1 MAGTLITVSEAF
13 RAALVSGNHQGTVA
27 HTVTHIGLCTAAF
40 DASGAA
46 LKQLPHELKRIDT
59 FGGQHVD
66 AATIHITIQ
75 DNSPD
80 QYALYG
86 FGLYLEDG
94 TLAAYYSQPAGDG
107 PIMEKSPAA
116 TLLLSTDIQFTT
128 IDAGTLGFESASF
141 VNPPASTEHQG
152 VIEIATQAEVDAG
165 EDDTRAVTPR
175 TANARYAPREWVL
188 RHALPLRD
196 ALEQNVDLNTVTS
209 TGIYSQPYSRD
220 TASAL
225 NYPTALAGKLQVYA
239 ANRMVYQTYV
249 VFNSGAM
256 YTRVRYD
263 RTWSP
268 WRRVLDDGSDVVV
281 SGIGAFCGAL
291 EAASL
296 RAAATGVVLGTN
308 TGGDITFKYAQAPTH
323 QKLWDI
329 ITGAHAFECRTVSD
343 ECTDVNRWLIVTRA
357 GLDISTVGLATDG
370 GRVLIG
376 EGATDDGAS
385 ALQVAGTATAAT
397 PPTGDVSQKLA
408 TTQFVANAIS
418 EATIG
423 QIIIEA
429 RTRVRAGCLKLAG
442 VLIQRDDYPQ
452 LWTYAQSCGALVS
465 EDEWPDN
472 PGCFSTG
479 DGETTFR
486 IPEVRGEHLRFWDD
500 GRGVDPG
507 RGIGTWQDS
516 QNRRHA
522 HSARASWAGKHHHTG
537 LTNEQGN
544 HQHGGHA
551 HHVGDHQH
559 VSPWGE
565 HQPWYNPP
573 WGHYGNN
580 DQIGSHSTDG
590 DNTWGMTSL
599 SGAHGHSLH
608 IDAAGLHRHTVHLE
622 ADGIHTHVVT
632 INNDGGTE
640 ARPRNI
646 ALLAMIRAY

>member
-1 MAGTLITVSEAF
+1 MAGTPITVSEAF

-209 TGIYSQPYSRD
+209 TGIYLQPYTRG
-220 TASAL
+220 ASVEL
-225 NYPTALAGKLQVYA
+225 NYPVAFAGKLQVYA
-239 ANRMVYQTYV
+239 LYWTVYQTYT
-249 VFNSGAM
+249 VFNSGIS

-291 EAASL
+291 GATSL
-296 RAAATGVVLGTN
+296 RAAATGVVLGAN
-308 TGGDITFKYAQAPTH
+308 VGGDLVFKYTEAPTH
-323 QKLWDI
+323 HKLWDI
-329 ITGAHAFECRTVSD
+329 KTSANAFECRAVND
-343 ECTDVNRWLIVTRA
+343 GWTDVNRWLIVTRA

-397 PPTGDVSQKLA
+397 PPTGDVSHKLA

-429 RTRVRAGCLKLAG
+429 RTSVRAGCLKLAG

-479 DGETTFR
+479 DGKTTFR

-500 GRGVDPG
+500 GRGVDSG

-516 QNRRHA
+516 QNRAHA
-522 HSARASWAGKHHHTG
+522 HAATASVEGDHVHGAWMDERGWHIHAVHDPGHNHATEVPYGGGHSPVRSVVGPYGIEGYYNTHHT
-537 LTNEQGN
+537 LTGISIHGDGN
-544 HQHGGHA
+544 HIHN
-551 HHVGDHQH
+551 VGI
-559 VSPWGE
+559 
-565 HQPWYNPP
+565 
-573 WGHYGNN
+573 GNAGNHSHTITVN
-580 DQIGSHSTDG
+580 D
-590 DNTWGMTSL
+590 
-599 SGAHGHSLH
+599 
-608 IDAAGLHRHTVHLE
+608 
-622 ADGIHTHVVT
+622 
-632 INNDGGTE
+632 DGGTE